1 MHGNDFFHGWDN
13 MLFGPLVV
21 IALVF
26 VLFAIWAGG
35 RSGALRGRDTT
46 TSDPR
51 EILDRRLA
59 RGEIDD
65 DEYWRRRATLDS

>member
-26 VLFAIWAGG
+26 ILFVIWAGG
-35 RSGALRGRDTT
+35 RARTQRRNGNAVG
-46 TSDPR
+46 DPR
-51 EILDRRLA
+51 EILDQRFA
-59 RGEIDD
+59 RGEIGEDV
-65 DEYWRRRATLDS
+65 YSRKRATLDS